1 MTRLTWSH
9 FAIADRE
16 EIFDY
21 IAADNPAAAVNL
33 DELFEKKSRLLIEH
47 TKIGRAGRVP
57 GTREYVVHPHYVFV
71 YDQQG
76 DAIRILRVL
85 HTALQWPPTKPMQLT
100 EPTKPRRPRSKRR

>member
-1 MTRLTWSH
+1 MKLTWSH

-16 EIFDY
+16 GIFNY

-47 TKIGRAGRVP
+47 AKIGRVGRVP
-57 GTREYVVHPHYVFV
+57 GTREFVVHPHYVFV

-85 HTALQWPPTKPMQLT
+85 HTALQWPPAKPMHLT
-100 EPTKPRRPRSKRR
+100 EPTKRTRRRAKRR